1 MKRFLAVFTLM
12 IPLSLV
18 ACGGDG
24 SADEDPAGGPA
35 VTDAAGVPT
44 GDGGDDGAQ
53 GTGTIT
59 IGGTTWEVVGDVACV
74 DYETAM
80 GLQGHA
86 VDDPSI
92 AVVLNANVDEPTAAY
107 ATVDGGDAFQ
117 WQAGEGFETLGATV
131 PQTEVVDGSGRG
143 TATFV
148 DTLSGPEYVTAEGSW
163 EFSC

>member
-24 SADEDPAGGPA
+24 SADEDPAEGPT

-44 GDGGDDGAQ
+44 GDGAQ

-59 IGGTTWEVVGDVACV
+59 IGGTT
-74 DYETAM
+74 
-80 GLQGHA
+80 
-86 VDDPSI
+86 

-131 PQTEVVDGSGRG
+131 PQTEVVDGTGRG

-148 DTLSGPEYVTAEGSW
+148 DTLSGPEYVTAEGRW